1 VAIRTGFAPNPRLLR
16 LLVGPNLYPTPEVC
30 VRELLQNSWDAI
42 ELRRASGDGGGGR
55 ILVRFSESERWF
67 EVEDDGI
74 GMNLHD
80 LEQSF
85 LSVGSDKLEVLDI
98 EGQTGEQVA
107 FFGIGVLS
115 VFLVATRAELS
126 TRKLSEERG
135 TRALIEGLGEEEVEI
150 EEGIERESVGTTV
163 RVWVDNE
170 TSFAPNSVPEA
181 VRKYARHVR
190 GIVIENVD
198 AESRSEVDETWD
210 VEALLD
216 VAPAPE
222 VEGVREGRLGFART
236 LTDETPVVSN
246 RITLCNGGFLV
257 EEGAFNLLP
266 VNPMGFAGELDM
278 HANVLSVAMARER
291 FQRNERW
298 STLGARLLD
307 FFETKALE
315 ALDSGFLA
323 NVGGFDPPEVR
334 RCLFVW
340 HWALREAL
348 VLDDLKKAVRERIL
362 STVSFPLSAINA
374 QTSLRDALDRLPE
387 PRLYYRRGGDP
398 SYVSRQIHDEGLPI
412 NLSEEIGYTIRIAAL
427 RARGFQAVET
437 GYLTMTW
444 QMPEQPQP
452 VTYRIDEYQIIHDCV
467 SPGGY
472 EVLDVNQAPDSDLDF
487 DDFEK
492 LPELRRVLDVG
503 GEHLRLASVPGSNR
517 RVVTDPSGVRYLNV
531 DHPRVRRLL
540 SALPDAIANPLKRQL
555 LRVYLGLETLS
566 IMEARESLLGLLE
579 NGNLAAMAQSE
590 TSVLTSR
597 AVRRSIERLLAELE
611 GM

>member
-1 VAIRTGFAPNPRLLR
+1 V
-16 LLVGPNLYPTPEVC
+16 
-30 VRELLQNSWDAI
+30 
-42 ELRRASGDGGGGR
+42 
-55 ILVRFSESERWF
+55 
-67 EVEDDGI
+67 
-74 GMNLHD
+74 
-80 LEQSF
+80 
-85 LSVGSDKLEVLDI
+85 
-98 EGQTGEQVA
+98 
-107 FFGIGVLS
+107 
-115 VFLVATRAELS
+115 
-126 TRKLSEERG
+126 
-135 TRALIEGLGEEEVEI
+135 
-150 EEGIERESVGTTV
+150 
-163 RVWVDNE
+163 
-170 TSFAPNSVPEA
+170 
-181 VRKYARHVR
+181 
-190 GIVIENVD
+190 
-198 AESRSEVDETWD
+198 
-210 VEALLD
+210 
-216 VAPAPE
+216 
-222 VEGVREGRLGFART
+222 
-236 LTDETPVVSN
+236 
-246 RITLCNGGFLV
+246 
-257 EEGAFNLLP
+257 
-266 VNPMGFAGELDM
+266 
-278 HANVLSVAMARER
+278 
-291 FQRNERW
+291 
-298 STLGARLLD
+298 
-307 FFETKALE
+307 
-315 ALDSGFLA
+315 
-323 NVGGFDPPEVR
+323 
-334 RCLFVW
+334 FVW